1 MYLKSVAW
9 KLDVWKD
16 FVITQIDPFSV
27 NDQDFVNELK
37 WDLLLTLSGSPS
49 WLIEK
54 YAWKYFT
61 WYEDIDKEI
70 FDAIVTLSSW
80 MWIDNISEKA
90 LDYNEIEPNDKLKK
104 LLFILKKVIIKDF
117 FFHWLS
123 LCNTSKG
130 HLKSVLLRAADK
142 YSIQELETI
151 FSFDNITFDVL
162 DNLNW
167 LDNREITEIIEIL
180 KTKVQT
186 KFFPTC
192 LTQENIKNIIP
203 NILFLE
209 KRWSDKLEF
218 IKSDYVLNTCHLK
231 NWKWCMTDLLLLS
244 NDIFQ
249 LVEPQLESIDYNM
262 MSFVFS
268 GYKFY
273 KAFFARVWKKNV
285 SNEELKKEL
294 SIISRTICWEWMFF
308 WVDKWLPIEMIS
320 IPRILC
326 NSTYEQ
332 CTYIYDNITND
343 PNELIELFSKNYDT
357 IFFLYNNITK
367 DVDKILDLYYSVN
380 GVNLDDIKNI
390 YDEIND
396 YEKFKIIMHRFDHE
410 EITWDEFPVL
420 AFFCKHFKK
429 DVLDWVDNNIGS
441 KIDKLTF
448 TRSANIKFFYEKWLC
463 TSLDDFIAVRDSKI
477 LLANIN
483 LIMFYYEKWI
493 CKTMEDFLTMMDN
506 WLIYVNQ
513 PKIELL
519 YYGWLCSN
527 IDDFLEYKQ
536 IISLDIELLKKISN
550 LYSNNDYDKW
560 FNLFKKVCDSSY
572 STEDKENIVSK
583 IIELPLSVA
592 EKYVKACDAFDKSN
606 SFDIQVVKDALI
618 MDILDAENPEEI
630 VKEVDR
636 IFLESNLPIVSK
648 IFQVFKYVY
657 NEDEMENKLTEN
669 SSPYLTSCKTYEKK
683 LEVIY
688 TDLMNIMI
696 KSWESSLKE
705 FIQDIISSKQ
715 ALLDFENWKILDN
728 KWNGQVLSLMKKIIS
743 LKTII
748 NTNWV
753 DNIEI
758 LEHDWEIDAETLKIY
773 YNNLRKTLLVKNND
787 SIYTFFLNLCKKIW
801 YNSLEDII
809 FDINR
814 MQIQAND
821 NWLNLINSMK
831 YWEIFN
837 SSDNYFLKW
846 ISAESFWEILNR
858 WVTSTEYLWWWE
870 WSDVKISSNWTP
882 FDTDGVIIRWENVF
896 NTAKSHWYW
905 NIAIII
911 SVDKPWFYNTDVWLQ
926 WYNSNIYEMFKNHG
940 ENSDYY
946 WIRTWVASTEFD
958 AIIYKPKEIDLWKLQ
973 EIKYLIARNGFYLP
987 IFDLDKNLLFT
998 PEEYNELRQGLSF
1011 SDKYKW
1017 RNIENRDW
1025 SYVSSNQHDLINQS
1039 EETFNTFIEQQKK
1052 QEIIN
1057 EKINNDKLAK
1067 EVFDKIKDVLES
1079 ELWIQCN
1086 QSKNLLWA
1094 ELYDSG
1100 STWRWTEIPS
1110 NDIDLDF
1117 TLLLNSQD
1125 YERLEEIQKIIH
1137 EKIWTI
1143 ESTDHSTVDWNGLQ
1157 IKSVKNGLWIEYGY
1171 TDWIHFDLLILKKT
1185 KSYLYPSNVAMKDR
1199 LEKIEELYWKDA
1211 LHFVKQNIV
1220 IMKKLLKSQWVY
1232 KNTEWW
1238 MWWIGVENWIMQH
1251 HWNFIEALE
1260 SFEKVAYGWKYEEWK
1275 ICISFEE
1282 FKNFYFIRDSWQNF
1296 KDWKNDNYV
1305 LKMNE
1310 TWYNG
1315 ILNIIKKYRLEWLQ
1329 WIEELLQNYREV
1341 KAEYLK

>member
-54 YAWKYFT
+54 YAWKYFI

-123 LCNTSKG
+123 LCNTSKDR
-130 HLKSVLLRAADK
+130 LKSVLLRAADK

-167 LDNREITEIIEIL
+167 LDNIEITEIIEIL

-192 LTQENIKNIIP
+192 LTKENIKNIVP

-209 KRWSDKLEF
+209 DRWSDKLEF
-218 IKSDYVLNTCHLK
+218 IKGDYVLNTCHLK

-249 LVEPQLESIDYNM
+249 LIEPQLEEIDYNM

-268 GYKFY
+268 GYEFY
-273 KAFFARVWKKNV
+273 KNFFDRVWKKNL
-285 SNEELKKEL
+285 SNAEIKKEL
-294 SIISRTICWEWMFF
+294 KIISRKICWEWVFF
-308 WVDKWLPIEMIS
+308 WVDKWLPIEMLT

-326 NSTYEQ
+326 DMTYKQ
-332 CTYIYDNITND
+332 CSYVYENITKD
-343 PNELIELFSKNYDT
+343 PNELIELFSKDYDT
-357 IFFLYNNITK
+357 LIFIYNNITK
-367 DVDKILDLYYSVN
+367 NISEILDIYYCIRGN
-380 GVNLDDIKNI
+380 KQEDIKVI
-390 YDEIND
+390 YDEIGD
-396 YEKFKIIMHRFDHE
+396 YEKFKIIMHRFDHD
-410 EITWDEFPVL
+410 EITWDEFSVL
-420 AFFCKHFKK
+420 AFFCKHFKE
-429 DVLDWVDNNIGS
+429 DVLDWVDNNINS
-441 KIDKLTF
+441 KIYKLTF
-448 TRSANIKFFYEKWLC
+448 TRSANIEFFYEKWLC

-483 LIMFYYEKWI
+483 LIKFYYEKWI

-560 FNLFKKVCDSSY
+560 FNLFKEVCDSSY

-669 SSPYLTSCKTYEKK
+669 SSPCLTSCKTYEKK

-688 TDLMNIMI
+688 MDLMNIMI

-753 DNIEI
+753 NNIEI
-758 LEHDWEIDAETLKIY
+758 LKHDWEIDAETLKIY

-911 SVDKPWFYNTDVWLQ
+911 SVDKPWFYNTDIWLQ
-926 WYNSNIYEMFKNHG
+926 WYNSNIYEMFKNHW

-1017 RNIENRDW
+1017 RNVENRDW

-1157 IKSVKNGLWIEYGY
+1157 IKSVKNGLWIEYWY

-1185 KSYLYPSNVAMKDR
+1185 KSYLYPSNVAMQDR
-1199 LEKIEELYWKDA
+1199 LLKVEELYWKDT
-1211 LHFVKQNIV
+1211 LDFVKQNIV

-1275 ICISFEE
+1275 PNISFEE
-1282 FKNFYFIRDSWQNF
+1282 FKNFYFMRDSWQNF

-1310 TWYNG
+1310 TWYNR